1 MSRSALAPL
10 VLASA
15 SPRRRELLDQI
26 GVRYQDAPVAIDE
39 SPGEEEAPDLYVLR
53 MARQKA
59 LTCQQG
65 WHEPGRVFLGAD
77 TTVVVDGQI
86 LGKPVDAEQARAML
100 ARLSGREHQVMSGVA
115 LAGPSAV
122 RERVVTSRVRLRPL
136 SSAEID
142 NYVATG
148 EPLDKAGAFGV
159 QSRGAALVAEVIGSY
174 TAVVGLPLEAVTD
187 LLYQVDQPVHQWWV
201 AMDE

>member
-1 MSRSALAPL
+1 MNSPAFQPL

-26 GVRYQDAPVAIDE
+26 GIRYEVAPVDIDE
-39 SPGEEEAPDLYVLR
+39 TPGEHEALDLYVLR

-59 LTCQQG
+59 LTCQAG
-65 WHEPGRVFLGAD
+65 WHDDGRLFLGAD
-77 TTVVVDGQI
+77 TTVVVDGAI
-86 LGKPVDAEQARAML
+86 MGKPADAEEARSML

-115 LAGPSAV
+115 LTGPHAV
-122 RERVVTSRVRLRPL
+122 RERVVASRVRLRPL

-148 EPLDKAGAFGV
+148 EPLDKAGAFAV
-159 QSRGAALVAEVIGSY
+159 QGRGAALVSELSGSY

-187 LLYQVDQPVHQWWV
+187 LFHQVDQPVHQWW
-201 AMDE
+201 MTSDE

>member
-1 MSRSALAPL
+1 MNNPAFQPL

-15 SPRRRELLDQI
+15 SSRRRELLDQI
-26 GVRYQDAPVAIDE
+26 GVRHEVTPVAIDE
-39 SPGEEEAPDLYVLR
+39 TPGEGEAPDLYVLR
-53 MARQKA
+53 MAREKA
-59 LTCQQG
+59 LMCQRQ
-65 WHEPGRVFLGAD
+65 WHDSDRLFLGAD

-86 LGKPVDAEQARAML
+86 MGKPDSDEAARAML

-115 LAGPSAV
+115 LAGPRAV
-122 RERVVTSRVRLRPL
+122 RERVVASRVRLRPL
-136 SSAEID
+136 ATSEID

-159 QSRGAALVAEVIGSY
+159 QGRGAALVAELAGSY

-201 AMDE
+201 TADE

>member
-1 MSRSALAPL
+1 MSRCVFPPL

-15 SPRRRELLDQI
+15 SPRRRELLEQI
-26 GVRYQDAPVAIDE
+26 DVRHEVAPVAIDE
-39 SPGEEEAPDLYVLR
+39 TPTEGEAPDLYVLR

-59 LTCQQG
+59 LTCQAG
-65 WHEPGRVFLGAD
+65 WHETGRVFLGAD
-77 TTVVVDGQI
+77 TTVVVDGRI
-86 LGKPVDAEQARAML
+86 LGKPADADEARAML

-115 LAGPSAV
+115 LAGPHAV
-122 RERVVTSRVRLRPL
+122 RERVVASRVRLRPL

-142 NYVATG
+142 NYVTTG
-148 EPLDKAGAFGV
+148 EPMDKAGAFAV
-159 QSRGAALVAEVIGSY
+159 QGRGAALVAELYGSY

-201 AMDE
+201 AADE

>member
-1 MSRSALAPL
+1 MNNPAFQPL

-26 GVRYQDAPVAIDE
+26 GVWHEVAPVAIDE
-39 SPGEEEAPDLYVLR
+39 TPVEGEAPDLYVLR
-53 MARQKA
+53 MAREKA
-59 LTCQQG
+59 LMCQQH
-65 WHEPGRVFLGAD
+65 WHDTDRLFLGAD
-77 TTVVVDGQI
+77 TTLVVDGRI
-86 LGKPVDAEQARAML
+86 MGKPDSGAEARAML

-115 LAGPSAV
+115 LAGPRAV
-122 RERVVTSRVRLRPL
+122 RERVVSSRVRLRPL
-136 SSAEID
+136 ATSEID

-159 QSRGAALVAEVIGSY
+159 QGRGAALVAELTGSY

-187 LLYQVDQPVHQWWV
+187 LLYQVDQPVHHWWV
-201 AMDE
+201 AADE

>member
-1 MSRSALAPL
+1 MSSSALAPL

-26 GVRYQDAPVAIDE
+26 GVRYEVAPVAIDE
-39 SPGEEEAPDLYVLR
+39 TPGTGEAPDLYVLR

-59 LTCQQG
+59 LTCQKG
-65 WHEPGRVFLGAD
+65 WHEPGRIFLGAD

-86 LGKPVDAEQARAML
+86 LGKPADAEHARAML
-100 ARLSGREHQVMSGVA
+100 SRLSGREHQVMSGVA
-115 LAGPSAV
+115 LAAPSAV
-122 RERVVTSRVRLRPL
+122 RERVVASRVRLRPL
-136 SSAEID
+136 STAEID

-159 QSRGAALVAEVIGSY
+159 QGRGAALVAELIGSY

-187 LLYQVDQPVHQWWV
+187 LLYQVEQPVHQWWV